1 MLTIA
6 GSGALLGSDA
16 RLIALP
22 HLIAIGLI
30 LTGYPRSGDLL
41 ALVAGGVI
49 AFYAGVIT
57 LLSFEPRFAL
67 ICIVQVATCIAA
79 LVNLWRLRNVPP

>member
-1 MLTIA
+1 MTGRRTRTPSSA
-6 GSGALLGSDA
+6 FALL
-16 RLIALP
+16 R
-22 HLIAIGLI
+22 
-30 LTGYPRSGDLL
+30 LTGYARSGDLL

-79 LVNLWRLRNVPP
+79 LVDLWRLRNVPL